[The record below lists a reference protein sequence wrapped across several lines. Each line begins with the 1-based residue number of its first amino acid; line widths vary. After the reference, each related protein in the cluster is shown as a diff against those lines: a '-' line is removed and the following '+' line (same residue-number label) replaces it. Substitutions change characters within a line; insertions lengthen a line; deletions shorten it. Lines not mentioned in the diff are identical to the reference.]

1 MATGAKVAQ
10 RRVVLAALGGVALA
24 GVGGRLVRRYRRDL
38 DDARAR
44 LAAVDRQAIPTEFG
58 TVEYAERGAG
68 EPVLVS
74 HGIFHGCDGALL
86 SVRDLVADRRVIAP
100 SRFGYLGSPVP
111 IKATPADQADAFVS
125 LLDRLGIGRID
136 VISIS
141 AGTTSA
147 LQLALRH
154 PQRVTHLVIMSG
166 NLPGTPM
173 AAAPPRWA
181 RQLYR
186 DPVMWTLKVFNR
198 PMLARLMGVPNGFPH
213 DAEQAQF
220 VSEMLDSIFPVDLRA
235 NGIIFDAFVSN
246 PEVNS
251 YHLEALGVPTLLIH
265 AEDDPMI
272 PFAAAQQ
279 AAERIPGSVLVSMES
294 GGHLGLGQTERV
306 RAELGAFLA
315 TPDHGPT
322 EADKTAHE
330 HHLR

>member
-1 MATGAKVAQ
+1 MATGARVA
-10 RRVVLAALGGVALA
+10 RRCVVGGAALA
-24 GVGGRLVRRYRRDL
+24 GGGHLLRRYRGDL
-38 DDARAR
+38 DDARVR
-44 LAAVDRQAIPTEFG
+44 LAAVDRQVIPTEFG
-58 TVEYAERGAG
+58 ALEYAERRAG

-86 SVRDLVADRRVIAP
+86 SVRDLLTDLRVIAP

-111 IKATPADQADAFVS
+111 IKATPADQADVFVS

-154 PQRVTHLVIMSG
+154 PDRVKHLVIMSR

-198 PMLARLMGVPNGFPH
+198 SMLARLMGVPNGFPH
-213 DAEQAQF
+213 DPEQAEF

-265 AEDDPMI
+265 AEDVREVL
-272 PFAAAQQ
+272 AATLVD
-279 AAERIPGSVLVSMES
+279 EEHSVRLV
-294 GGHLGLGQTERV
+294 H
-306 RAELGAFLA
+306 
-315 TPDHGPT
+315 D
-322 EADKTAHE
+322 
-330 HHLR
+330 HLRKRLTELDAKENNLLVHRDHRRCPSGAHTWDTRGRRD